1 MISDISNKAVVFLV
15 TNTEHLNK
23 EMFHVPYR
31 RTASFVT
38 IIWFFYLS
46 LQRIYEK
53 NIASAAFWD
62 SKEYN
67 QTTQDIFFKSS
78 EKMT

>member
-15 TNTEHLNK
+15 TNTGHLNK

-31 RTASFVT
+31 RTANFVT